1 MRIPKTSSIL
11 CGIIAS
17 ISLCA
22 NGQGFVNFN
31 FEQATV
37 VPTVPTYGFLD
48 WNLAVPGW
56 SHSTGADTSIVYY
69 GSEHL
74 GLTQYYLLMDST
86 SPVYAP
92 GTQLAGNYSLAFA
105 SGRANSADLN
115 APWVNAY
122 ISQTRT
128 IPVGSLSLR
137 MLATGPF
144 EVRVGG
150 VGVIMHSLGGNTY
163 GGDISA
169 FAGGSYEIKIINTA
183 STIHTPTVVD
193 NVLFSSVAVP
203 EPSGV
208 ALSIIGT
215 LLLMFRRYK
224 VAA

>member
-1 MRIPKTSSIL
+1 MKTPKTSSSL

-56 SHSTGADTSIVYY
+56 NHGAGPDTSIVYW

-74 GLTQYYLLMDST
+74 GITPYYLLMDSM

-105 SGRANSADLN
+105 SGHANSQDFN
-115 APWVNAY
+115 SPWVNAY
-122 ISQTRT
+122 VAQTRT
-128 IPVGSLSLR
+128 VPIGSLSLR
-137 MLATGPF
+137 LLATGPF
-144 EVRVGG
+144 AVTVGG
-150 VGVIMHSLGGNTY
+150 VDVPMHALGGNSY
-163 GGDISA
+163 GGNISA
-169 FAGGSYEIKIINTA
+169 FAGSQYEVRIINTA
-183 STIHTPTVVD
+183 TTIHTPTVVD
-193 NVLFSSVAVP
+193 NVVFSSVAVP
-203 EPSGV
+203 EPSSI
-208 ALSIIGT
+208 ALGIIGAV
-215 LLLMFRRYK
+215 LLFRRHK
-224 VAA
+224 P